1 MLFYL
6 CLNNLNKAKMTD
18 VLLTPFRVNE
28 FTRLIKDTTKEAF
41 QEYLEKLPPPIT
53 TPAERYLTKKQV
65 MELMQVTSTAI
76 WNYENRGLLKRCE
89 FGGAVRYRLSDIE
102 ASLEFI
108 KNPKK

>member
-1 MLFYL
+1 MFSQKFS
-6 CLNNLNKAKMTD
+6 N
-18 VLLTPFRVNE
+18 PFDAIDS
-28 FTRLIKDTTKEAF
+28 RLDAMHELQIEIRHKPI
-41 QEYLEKLPPPIT
+41 PPPPT
-53 TPAERYLTKKQV
+53 SKTETYLTKKQV

>member
-1 MLFYL
+1 
-6 CLNNLNKAKMTD
+6 MTD

-41 QEYLEKLPPPIT
+41 QEYLESLQS
-53 TPAERYLTKKQV
+53 TPAPTSKSETYLTKKQV
-65 MELMQVTSTAI
+65 MELMQVSSTAI

-89 FGGAVRYRLSDIE
+89 FGEAVRYRLSDIE
-102 ASLEFI
+102 AGLEFI